1 MIKVKTTKERTT
13 RIPIV
18 PPKGSRDERKELLQE
33 SVNKYLEAIETQIG
47 DLKKVGKNTL
57 VIGGVIVAA
66 YAITELLLP
75 DATPKR
81 NKILSGNA
89 LLGNNAMPIVVEEE
103 QDEEESMIW
112 AALKGAAMS
121 LLLTIAKDKL
131 LGLMENMTTNNAE
144 SNS

>member
-13 RIPIV
+13 KIPIV

-33 SVNKYLEAIETQIG
+33 SINKYLGAIETQIG
-47 DLKKVGKNTL
+47 DLKKIGKNTL

-66 YAITELLLP
+66 FAITELLLP
-75 DATPKR
+75 AATKQRR
-81 NKILSGNA
+81 NTL
-89 LLGNNAMPIVVEEE
+89 PIVIEEE
-103 QDEEESMIW
+103 KDEQDSVLMTT
-112 AALKGAAMS
+112 LKGAAMS

-131 LGLMENMTTNNAE
+131 LGLMENRSTNNAE

>member
-1 MIKVKTTKERTT
+1 M
-13 RIPIV
+13 
-18 PPKGSRDERKELLQE
+18 PPKGNRDERKEFLQE

-57 VIGGVIVAA
+57 VIGGVIVAV

-75 DATPKR
+75 APKQQIKET
-81 NKILSGNA
+81 NL
-89 LLGNNAMPIVVEEE
+89 PIVIEE
-103 QDEEESMIW
+103 DEADSVVW
-112 AALKGAAMS
+112 SALKGAAMS

-131 LGLMENMTTNNAE
+131 LGLMNTTPTNNAE

>member
-1 MIKVKTTKERTT
+1 MKKTKGNTVN
-13 RIPIV
+13 IPIV
-18 PPKGSRDERKELLQE
+18 PPKGNRDERKEFLQE

-57 VIGGVIVAA
+57 VIGGVIVAV

-75 DATPKR
+75 APKQQIKET
-81 NKILSGNA
+81 NL
-89 LLGNNAMPIVVEEE
+89 PIVVEE
-103 QDEEESMIW
+103 DETDSVVW
-112 AALKGAAMS
+112 SALKGAAMS

-131 LGLMENMTTNNAE
+131 LGLMNTTPTNNAE

>member
-1 MIKVKTTKERTT
+1 MKTIKERTT
-13 RIPIV
+13 RIPVV

-66 YAITELLLP
+66 YALTELLLP
-75 DATPKR
+75 AANKR
-81 NKILSGNA
+81 PSKTLPNNA
-89 LLGNNAMPIVVEEE
+89 LPVVVEDEN
-103 QDEEESMIW
+103 DEEDSMIW
-112 AALKGAAMS
+112 SALKGAAMS

-131 LGLMENMTTNNAE
+131 LGLMENMNTNNAE

>member
-1 MIKVKTTKERTT
+1 
-13 RIPIV
+13 
-18 PPKGSRDERKELLQE
+18 
-33 SVNKYLEAIETQIG
+33 
-47 DLKKVGKNTL
+47 
-57 VIGGVIVAA
+57 VAA
-66 YAITELLLP
+66 YALTELLLP

-81 NKILSGNA
+81 SKTLSGNA
-89 LLGNNAMPIVVEEE
+89 LSGNALPIVVEEE
-103 QDEEESMIW
+103 QEEESMIW

>member
-1 MIKVKTTKERTT
+1 MKTTKERTT
-13 RIPIV
+13 KVPIV

-57 VIGGVIVAA
+57 VIGGAIVAA

-81 NKILSGNA
+81 SRTLASNALSGNA
-89 LLGNNAMPIVVEEE
+89 LPIVVEKQE
-103 QDEEESMIW
+103 DEEESMIW
-112 AALKGAAMS
+112 SALKGAAMS

-131 LGLMENMTTNNAE
+131 LGLMNNIPTNNAE

>member
-1 MIKVKTTKERTT
+1 VKTIKERTT

-81 NKILSGNA
+81 NRTLSGNA
-89 LLGNNAMPIVVEEE
+89 LPSNTLPIIIEEE
-103 QDEEESMIW
+103 QEEESMIW

-131 LGLMENMTTNNAE
+131 LGLMENMTTNNAK

>member
-1 MIKVKTTKERTT
+1 MKKSNESSTK
-13 RIPIV
+13 IPIV
-18 PPKGSRDERKELLQE
+18 PPKGNRDERKELLQE
-33 SVNKYLEAIETQIG
+33 SVNKYLEAIEVQIG

-75 DATPKR
+75 AETQRNTPPK
-81 NKILSGNA
+81 A
-89 LLGNNAMPIVVEEE
+89 LPITSYEEE
-103 QDEEESMIW
+103 KEEGDSMVW

-121 LLLTIAKDKL
+121 LLLTVAKDKL
-131 LGLMENMTTNNAE
+131 LGLLDNLSTNDAE

>member
-1 MIKVKTTKERTT
+1 M
-13 RIPIV
+13 

-33 SVNKYLEAIETQIG
+33 SVNKYLEAIETQLG

-66 YAITELLLP
+66 YALTELLLP
-75 DATPKR
+75 AATEQPRKKLP
-81 NKILSGNA
+81 NNA
-89 LLGNNAMPIVVEEE
+89 LPVVIEDEN
-103 QDEEESMIW
+103 DEEDSIIW
-112 AALKGAAMS
+112 SALKGAAMS

>member
-1 MIKVKTTKERTT
+1 MS
-13 RIPIV
+13 
-18 PPKGSRDERKELLQE
+18 PKGSRNERKELLQE

-75 DATPKR
+75 AATPKR
-81 NKILSGNA
+81 NRTL
-89 LLGNNAMPIVVEEE
+89 PIVVEEE
-103 QDEEESMIW
+103 QNEEESMIW